1 MKKIFYNFYYNLV
14 TETLIWQIFWS
25 WLREETLKSSSKLI
39 DENYLIEIFQYFN
52 QVKVVTL
59 VLLKFFS
66 SLKMIS
72 WLL

>member
-59 VLLKFFS
+59 ILLKFFS